1 MRHVANEKR
10 PAPLVAR
17 AGLELGGGLV
27 RGPSKSPRGC
37 EPSASTHGSAVSHQL
52 GNRGGACTFYTALL
66 SRESSTAGG
75 RPVSLKISPFQGSPP
90 PPPPGHQTFRGA
102 PRERTT
108 FAFFFLSAGQRPPGF
123 HIQ

>member
-27 RGPSKSPRGC
+27 RGPNKSPRGC
-37 EPSASTHGSAVSHQL
+37 EPSASTHASAVSHQL
-52 GNRGGACTFYTALL
+52 GNRVGACTFYTVLL

-75 RPVSLKISPFQGSPP
+75 RRFGENLRLLHASRTLPRPSYQAWS
-90 PPPPGHQTFRGA
+90 GA
-102 PRERTT
+102 
-108 FAFFFLSAGQRPPGF
+108 
-123 HIQ
+123 

>member
-37 EPSASTHGSAVSHQL
+37 EPSASTHASAVSHQL
-52 GNRGGACTFYTALL
+52 GNRGGAGTFYTVLL

-75 RPVSLKISPFQGSPP
+75 RRFCAKFSPVDASPTLPRPSH
-90 PPPPGHQTFRGA
+90 PGLVGA
-102 PRERTT
+102 RLERTNWT
-108 FAFFFLSAGQRPPGF
+108 CAYV
-123 HIQ
+123 H

>member
-37 EPSASTHGSAVSHQL
+37 EPSASTHASAVSHQL
-52 GNRGGACTFYTALL
+52 GNRGGACTFYTVLL

-75 RPVSLKISPFQGSPP
+75 RPVCGKFSLFAGKRTLPP
-90 PPPPGHQTFRGA
+90 PSHPALRRA
-102 PRERTT
+102 
-108 FAFFFLSAGQRPPGF
+108 RPE
-123 HIQ
+123 

>member
-37 EPSASTHGSAVSHQL
+37 EPSASTHASAVSHQL
-52 GNRGGACTFYTALL
+52 GNRGGACTFYTVLL
-66 SRESSTAGG
+66 SRGSSTAGG
-75 RPVSLKISPFQGSPP
+75 RRFCGKSSLLHASPTLPP
-90 PPPPGHQTFRGA
+90 PSYQTLSGA
-102 PRERTT
+102 RRERANCTCP
-108 FAFFFLSAGQRPPGF
+108 FGF
-123 HIQ
+123 SRS